1 MKKVEKKVGEKRSIL
16 KIFQNKIN
24 FSKKPEAI
32 KKENKLI
39 TKHFSLGGLSIK
51 EQAFFAKRLAF
62 LIKAGVPILEG
73 LHMIREQSRSK
84 KYQKVLDKII
94 VDISNGQT
102 LSSSLK
108 KFHRLFGD
116 FAINIISVGE
126 ETGILSENL
135 EYLADELKKRQIL
148 HRKVAGALVYP
159 VFITIATLG
168 ITGLL
173 TAFIFPKIMP
183 IFTSL
188 NVHLPL
194 STRILIFVSQFL
206 RNWGIFVILG
216 VIAFIIAAILAHRK
230 SERIHYLFDSL
241 ILKIPLVGTMIQNY
255 NLANISRTLSLL
267 LKGGM
272 TLSEALPITAK
283 ATNNL
288 VYRREFEMLSTVV
301 NRGEKISTHL
311 RKYRK
316 LFPDVLA
323 QIVSVGER
331 SGNLAETLVYLS
343 ELYESEVE
351 DSTKNLSSL
360 IEPVLMV
367 CMGLI
372 VGFVAISVI
381 TPIYGITQHIQPH

>member
-1 MKKVEKKVGEKRSIL
+1 MKDNQIKPDTKESFLKKVKVKLSNRKKTSQKP
-16 KIFQNKIN
+16 KD
-24 FSKKPEAI
+24 KK
-32 KKENKLI
+32 
-39 TKHFSLGGLSIK
+39 TKHSSFGSLSIK

-62 LIKAGVPILEG
+62 LIKAGVPILES
-73 LHMIREQSRSK
+73 LHMIREQTRSR
-84 KYQKVLDKII
+84 KYGRMLDHII
-94 VDISNGQT
+94 DDISNGQS
-102 LSSSLK
+102 LSTSLK

-135 EYLADELKKRQIL
+135 EYLADELKKRQAL
-148 HRKVAGALVYP
+148 RRKVVGALVYP

-173 TAFIFPKIMP
+173 TAYIFPKIMP
-183 IFTSL
+183 IFNSL

-194 STRILIFVSQFL
+194 STRILIFMSQFL
-206 RNWGIFVILG
+206 RDWGIFLILG
-216 VIAFIIAAILAHRK
+216 LLALVIATVIAHRK
-230 SERIHYLFDSL
+230 SKKVHYFFDSL
-241 ILKIPLVGTMIQNY
+241 ILKTPLVGSMIQNY

-272 TLSEALPITAK
+272 TLSEAIPITARS
-283 ATNNL
+283 TSNL
-288 VYRREFEMLSTVV
+288 VYRSEFEKLAVVV
-301 NRGEKISTHL
+301 NRGEKISSHL

-316 LFPDVLA
+316 LFPDILA

-331 SGNLAETLVYLS
+331 SGNLSETLVYLS

-367 CMGLI
+367 FMGLI

-381 TPIYGITQHIQPH
+381 TPIYGITQHLQPR